1 MRFRTLPLT
10 AVSGLILTWPITAG
24 CAQADDEW
32 TVASP
37 DGQLALTVE
46 HDSAFGRLQYRVD
59 RGPKSSR
66 ETVLEPSP
74 LGIVR
79 QDQSFVDGLS
89 QVSVSEVETIDET
102 YSLPHGKR
110 SQYRHQARQRV
121 LVFANG
127 TGAQFELIVRAANDG
142 VAFRY
147 RFPENDAT
155 VRTVSE
161 EATGFHVPSQ
171 ARAWICPQ
179 QTPFKYGPGYEEFY
193 IAGEAGATAPG
204 DSGWSFPALF
214 EIGGHHWVL
223 VTEAAVDEHSCG
235 FRLAS
240 AAPAGLYRI
249 RLPEAAEGLGEGQ
262 IEPTSKLPWALPWR
276 VVIVGDLA
284 TVVEST
290 LVSDLSP
297 PSQLA
302 DTDWIRPGHASWS
315 WWTDPT
321 SPRDATKLKA
331 FVDLAAEMGWEYT
344 LIDAGWNQMLNGNVQ
359 DVIEYAKEKG
369 IAPILWYNSGGPHN
383 EVGENPRD
391 LMFDPEIRRAE
402 LKKLAEWGVKCIKV
416 DFWHSDKQQHIELY
430 LDVLKDAAV
439 HKILVNFHGCT
450 LPRGW
455 SRTYPHLM
463 TMEAVYGTEQ
473 YKFQPKFKEK
483 GAWHNTVI
491 PFTRNVVG
499 PMDYTPVA
507 FTKDKY
513 AHETSY
519 GHELAQSVVFES
531 GIVHMADSVEVYR
544 NLPEEPKAFLKTV
557 PAAWDET
564 RLLAGR
570 PGELVVIARRRA
582 QDWYL
587 GGLNGENETKKLSL
601 DLSFLGDGTWTVKL
615 IADGDNATSFDSS
628 EFQLKTTEPLEVQL
642 LPQGGFVAH
651 LSAVSQSE

>member
-1 MRFRTLPLT
+1 MLSRTLPLT
-10 AVSGLILTWPITAG
+10 ALSGLMLTLSIEAG
-24 CAQADDEW
+24 VTQANADW

-46 HDSAFGRLQYRVD
+46 YDSASGRLQYRVGC
-59 RGPKSSR
+59 GPKGSR
-66 ETVLEPSP
+66 KTVLEPSP

-89 QVSVSEVETIDET
+89 PISAGEIETIDET

-110 SQYRHQARQRV
+110 SEHRHKARQRV
-121 LVFANG
+121 LVFGSA
-127 TGAQFELIVRAANDG
+127 TGATLELIVRVANDG

-155 VRTVSE
+155 ARIVTD
-161 EATGFHVPSQ
+161 EATGFLVPSP
-171 ARAWICPQ
+171 ARAWICAQ
-179 QTPFKYGPGYEEFY
+179 QTPFKYGPAYEDFY
-193 IAGEAGATAPG
+193 IAGESGATAPG
-204 DSGWSFPALF
+204 ASGWSFPALF
-214 EIGGHHWVL
+214 EIAGRHWLL

-240 AAPAGLYRI
+240 DAPTGLYRV
-249 RLPEAAEGLGEGQ
+249 RLPDAAEGLGEGK
-262 IEPTSKLPWALPWR
+262 IEPTSTLPWTLPWR

-284 TVVEST
+284 TIVEST
-290 LVSDLSP
+290 LVSDLNP
-297 PSQLA
+297 PCQLA
-302 DTDWIRPGHASWS
+302 NTDWIRPGRASWS
-315 WWTDPT
+315 WYSDSN
-321 SPRDATKLKA
+321 SPKDATKLKA

-344 LIDAGWNQMLNGNVQ
+344 LIDANWNEMQHGNVQ
-359 DVIEYAKEKG
+359 DVIEYAKEQG
-369 IAPILWYNSGGPHN
+369 VASILWYNSGGPHN
-383 EVGENPRD
+383 EVGERPRD
-391 LMFDPEIRRAE
+391 RMFDPEIRRAE
-402 LKKLAEWGVKCIKV
+402 LKQLAEWGVRGIKV

-430 LDVLKDAAV
+430 HDVLKDAAE

-507 FTKDKY
+507 FTKAKHP
-513 AHETSY
+513 HETSY

-531 GIVHMADSVEVYR
+531 GIVHMADSVEAYS

-587 GGLNGENETKKLSL
+587 GGLNGENEAKTVSL
-601 DLSFLGDGTWTVKL
+601 DLSFLGDGAWFAKL
-615 IADGDNATSFDSS
+615 IADGANATSFDSS
-628 EFQLKTTEPLEVQL
+628 ERQLKTGEMLEVKL
-642 LPQGGFVAH
+642 LPQGGFVAR
-651 LSAVSQSE
+651 LSAISQTE